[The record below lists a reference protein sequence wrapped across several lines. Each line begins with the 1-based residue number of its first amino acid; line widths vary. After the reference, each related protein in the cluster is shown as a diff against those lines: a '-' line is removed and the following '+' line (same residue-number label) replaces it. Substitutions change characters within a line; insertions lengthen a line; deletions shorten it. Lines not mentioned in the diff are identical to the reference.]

1 MYTNTVA
8 TATEPAALAWFRMWL
23 SVTTTQ
29 LHVWERAEMD
39 FNIHQC
45 HPALTGLGISLS
57 TCEYACSLLPS
68 LSTYL
73 PLSFPPFFFPS
84 FFPSF
89 LPHLR
94 AFLIFFRSPLVMVDI
109 FEPRYYQVFLLLRYH
124 QALQTST
131 KLWAFSQFTHRF
143 IICWHCFSINRSTF
157 TDTIDSTASLL
168 TNSLFNVSNLPQYF
182 T

>member
-1 MYTNTVA
+1 
-8 TATEPAALAWFRMWL
+8 
-23 SVTTTQ
+23 
-29 LHVWERAEMD
+29 MD
-39 FNIHQC
+39 LNIRQC
-45 HPALTGLGISLS
+45 RPALTGLGISLS
-57 TCEYACSLLPS
+57 TCKYACSLLPS
-68 LSTYL
+68 LPRYL
-73 PLSFPPFFFPS
+73 SSSFPPFFFPS
-84 FFPSF
+84 FLPSF

-94 AFLIFFRSPLVMVDI
+94 AHFWFFWIPLGMADI
-109 FEPRYYQVFLLLRYH
+109 FEPRYYQVFFLLLRHH

-168 TNSLFNVSNLPQYF
+168 TNTLFNVSNLPQYF